1 MSLLDNFSKKSNGRP
16 ELRELGP
23 FLGGTALA
31 VLLFFGLSVYIGGV
45 SQKDKVLGS
54 AAEAQIALQS
64 AYESF
69 GAADFEKAGLYFENA
84 GEKFEQIDKVLQSVA
99 KTLEPLT
106 TAQVNEGLRLAR
118 AGKSI
123 SSAGSFFTRGLD
135 SIMSLGQE
143 LSKIIVL
150 EKNEAV
156 EPASSDLFKKI
167 KSALADFSWSREF
180 VNIAAA
186 EASGTTLAGD
196 ISGKLKEL
204 QTGVSVLADF
214 SALLN
219 DLIKSQSTILFI
231 FQNNAEAR
239 PGGGFIGSYGRLRL
253 GNEKVES
260 LLIESIYQIDGQLKE
275 KIEPPPPLRFI
286 AGDTWAMRD
295 SNWWPDF
302 KVSAQAVSEFYKKE
316 AGEAP
321 DAVIAFT
328 PDVFEDI
335 AAVLG
340 EVPMPEYGVTLNK
353 NNFYEV
359 LQKQTSEDYD
369 KELNRPKKFMA
380 DLADAMLKKLPEL
393 SADKKME
400 VLRAV
405 LMNMYRK
412 NVMFYS
418 RNADAQK
425 KIEAMD
431 LGGNLTDLE
440 KYGGV
445 DGLLISNANVGGG
458 KSDRHIGQKV
468 ELVTT
473 IDLGGKVLQ
482 ELGIERENRVPDGLR
497 HPVNVNY
504 QRIYV
509 PKGSKLISSNRE
521 VSVFDE
527 LGRTVFATTM
537 TLRPRET
544 TNLKITY
551 ELPKNFYS
559 RYSYSLL
566 IEKNPGQKI
575 SNFSHKLVLPQG
587 YEIIH
592 NIGDADSGFID
603 SNKFLGF
610 VFNGR

>member
-1 MSLLDNFSKKSNGRP
+1 MSLLDNFTKRLKAGTD
-16 ELRELGP
+16 LLELGP

-45 SQKDKVLGS
+45 SQKNRVLGS
-54 AAEAQIALQS
+54 AAEAQSALQK

-69 GAADFEKAGLYFENA
+69 GNADFENA
-84 GEKFEQIDKVLQSVA
+84 GFYFESAGENFEQIDKILQSVA

-106 TAQVNEGLRLAR
+106 AAQVNEGLRLAR

-135 SIMSLGQE
+135 SIISLGRE

-156 EPASSDLFKKI
+156 EPANSDLFKKI

-180 VNIAAA
+180 VNIAVA
-186 EASGTTLAGD
+186 EAGGTTLAGD

-204 QTGVSVLADF
+204 QTGVSVLADL
-214 SALLN
+214 SSLLN

-253 GNEKVES
+253 GNKKVES

-275 KIEPPPPLRFI
+275 KIAPPPPLRFI

-302 KVSAQAVSEFYKKE
+302 KVSAQKVSEFYEKE
-316 AGEAP
+316 ADETP
-321 DAVIAFT
+321 NAVIAFT
-328 PDVFEDI
+328 PDVFENI

-340 EVPMPEYGVTLNK
+340 EIPMPEYGVTLNK

-380 DLADAMLKKLPEL
+380 DLAGVMLKKLPEL
-393 SADKKME
+393 SPGKKME

-405 LMNMYRK
+405 LLNMYRK
-412 NVMFYS
+412 NIMFYS
-418 RNADAQK
+418 SDVGAQK
-425 KIEAMD
+425 KIEAMG
-431 LGGNLTDLE
+431 LGGNLAELE

-458 KSDRHIGQKV
+458 KTDRHIGQKV
-468 ELVTT
+468 ELTTT
-473 IDLGGKVLQ
+473 IDLSGKVLNALIIQ
-482 ELGIERENRVPDGLR
+482 RENRVPEGFE
-497 HPVNVNY
+497 HPNNINY

-509 PKGSKLISSNRE
+509 PKGSKMLSASRE
-521 VSVFDE
+521 VSVFEE

-537 TLRPRET
+537 TLRPGEAS
-544 TNLKITY
+544 NLRITY

-559 RYSYSLL
+559 RHSYSLL

-575 SNFSHKLVLPQG
+575 SNFAHKLVLPQE
-587 YEIIH
+587 YKIIH
-592 NIGDADSGFID
+592 NIGDAGSGFID

-610 VFNGR
+610 VFDGR